1 MRSGLSRGSFMRLSF
16 FQSFRSML
24 FSLVLLSVLP
34 ALGIILYN
42 GLVSRDHAVV
52 HAREELI
59 RIVIALAGAQQRTA
73 DVTRQTLAT
82 LAIMDEVRNQ
92 DVAACTEVFTR
103 ILLHNPLYTNIVLTD
118 RLGGILVSAVPMA
131 FTSLADRKHFKD
143 AVRTGDFAPGEY
155 IVSRATAVSS
165 FPFAYPILDDQGE
178 VSGVLTV
185 ALDLN
190 KFHAFFAGQHLP
202 EGSFL
207 GIADHEGRRLFRSFV
222 DDSFPLGAFI
232 SPGAW
237 KAAQQDVEVGTFV
250 STGSDGIS
258 RINAFHKIR
267 LGRDTPSY
275 MTIFIGMPEAAIG
288 ADASRAMRTGLI
300 LFAGAAILALALAW
314 TAERVFFMPRIKAL
328 VMAAERFRT
337 GDYGTPTGVK
347 HDAGELGL
355 LAAALDRMA
364 HERQIAVDELRK
376 AKEDAEDAS
385 RSKSEFLANMSH
397 EIRTPLNGVL
407 GMLQLLEATK
417 PSIEQREYVETAIRS
432 TNRLTRLL
440 SDILDLS
447 RIESNKLV
455 IQEENFTVADV
466 RQSIL
471 DIFGVPARDK
481 GLRLEVRIDPRIP
494 AHLFGDEARLRQIL
508 FNLVGNAIKFTP
520 HGLVEVNFA
529 LISSPGESPCL
540 IRCTVLDTGVG
551 IPGERLKDIFEPFIQ
566 VDGSHVRSHQGA
578 GLGLAIV
585 RRLVDLMH
593 GQLSIEST
601 PGEGTTVGVTL
612 PFVVGSAPARARS
625 SVAAEDFRG
634 CRFLLVEDDSVNRM
648 AMERI
653 LAKLGCT
660 VLSAGNGREAL
671 EILGREKVDLV
682 FMDVQMPVLDGMEA
696 TRIIREEM
704 QLSVPIVAMTAY
716 AMAGD
721 RERFLSCG
729 MDDYVSKPVDV
740 ARLRQVIATNLSL
753 TRGS

>member
-1 MRSGLSRGSFMRLSF
+1 MRLSF

-42 GLVSRDHAVV
+42 GLVFRDDAVL

-59 RIVIALAGAQQRTA
+59 RIVTTLAGAQRRTA
-73 DVTRQTLAT
+73 DVTRQTLVT
-82 LAIMDEVRNQ
+82 LAIMDEVRSK
-92 DVAACTEVFTR
+92 DVAGCVELFTR
-103 ILLHNPLYTNIVLTD
+103 IMLHNPLYTNMALTD
-118 RLGGILVSAVPMA
+118 SAGNILVSAVPMA

-143 AVRTGDFAPGEY
+143 ALRTREFSSGEY
-155 IVSRATAVSS
+155 IVSRATSVAS
-165 FPFAYPILDDQGE
+165 FPFAYPILDDHGE
-178 VSGVLTV
+178 VLGVLTV
-185 ALDLN
+185 ALDLS
-190 KFHAFFAGQHLP
+190 KFHAFFAGQNLP

-207 GIADHEGRRLFRSFV
+207 GISDHEGRRLFRSYV
-222 DDSFPLGAFI
+222 DDAFPLGAFI
-232 SPGAW
+232 NPGAW
-237 KAAQQDVEVGTFV
+237 KFSQQDRESGTFV
-250 STGSDGIS
+250 SIGSDGIS

-267 LGRDTPSY
+267 LTEDSPPY
-275 MTIFIGMPEAAIG
+275 MTIFIGMPEAVIG
-288 ADASRAMRTGLI
+288 ADAGRAMGTGLI
-300 LFAGAAILALALAW
+300 LLACAAVLALATAW
-314 TAERVFFMPRIKAL
+314 AAGRLFIMPRIKAL

-337 GDYGTPTGVK
+337 GDYSQPTGVD
-347 HDAGELGL
+347 HDGGELGL

-364 HERQIAVDELRK
+364 QERRIAVDDLRK
-376 AKEDAEDAS
+376 AKAAAEDAS

-407 GMLQLLEATK
+407 GMLQLLEASR
-417 PSIEQREYVETAIRS
+417 PSPEQREYVETAIRS
-432 TNRLTRLL
+432 TDRLTRLL

-455 IQEENFTVADV
+455 IQEENFALADV

-471 DIFGVPARDK
+471 DIFGAPARDK
-481 GLRLEVRIDPRIP
+481 GLKLEVQVDPRIP

-520 HGLVEVNFA
+520 QGLVDVA
-529 LISSPGESPCL
+529 VVLVSKAGDAPCL
-540 IRCTVLDTGVG
+540 IRFTVLDTGVG

-566 VDGSHVRSHQGA
+566 VDGSRLRTHQGA

-585 RRLVDLMH
+585 RRLVDLMQ

-612 PFVVGSAPARARS
+612 PFGLGSAPARLRD
-625 SVAAEDFRG
+625 SVVEKDVGGGRV
-634 CRFLLVEDDSVNRM
+634 LLVEDDSVNRM

-660 VLSAGNGREAL
+660 VLSASNGREAVDM
-671 EILGREKVDLV
+671 LGREEVDLV
-682 FMDVQMPVLDGMEA
+682 FMDVQMPVMDGMEA
-696 TRIIREEM
+696 TRIIRDELK
-704 QLSVPIVAMTAY
+704 LSVPIVAMTAY

-721 RERFLSCG
+721 RERFLRGG
-729 MDDYVSKPVDV
+729 MDDYVSKPVDM
-740 ARLRQVIATNLSL
+740 ARLRQVIASSLSRKTL
-753 TRGS
+753 S

>member
-1 MRSGLSRGSFMRLSF
+1 MRLAF
-16 FQSFRSML
+16 LQSFRSML
-24 FSLVLLSVLP
+24 FCLVLLSVLP
-34 ALGIILYN
+34 ALGIILYS
-42 GLVSRDHAVV
+42 GLVSRDHAVL

-59 RIVIALAGAQQRTA
+59 RIVTALAGVQQRTA
-73 DVTRQTLAT
+73 EVTRQTLAT
-82 LAIMDEVRNQ
+82 LAIMNEVRNQ
-92 DVAACTEVFTR
+92 DVTACAEIFTR
-103 ILLHNPLYTNIVLTD
+103 FLLHNPLYTNMVLTD
-118 RLGGILVSAVPMA
+118 HVGRVLVSAMPMS
-131 FTSLADRKHFKD
+131 FPSLADRKHFKD
-143 AVRTGDFAPGEY
+143 AVQTRDFAPGEY

-178 VSGVLTV
+178 VIGVLTV
-185 ALDLN
+185 ALDLT

-222 DDSFPLGAFI
+222 DDSFPLGAFV

-237 KAAQQDVEVGTFV
+237 KTAVQGGESGTFF
-250 STGSDGIS
+250 SSGSDGIR

-267 LGRDTPSY
+267 LSRDAPSY

-288 ADASRAMRTGLI
+288 ADASRATRTGLI

-314 TAERVFFMPRIKAL
+314 AAERVFFMPRIKAL

-337 GDYGTPTGVK
+337 GDYGTPTGVD

-355 LAAALDRMA
+355 LAEALDRMA
-364 HERQIAVDELRK
+364 LERQIALDDLRK

-385 RSKSEFLANMSH
+385 RSKSEFLANMRH

-407 GMLQLLEATK
+407 AMLQLLEATK
-417 PSIEQREYVETAIRS
+417 PSAEQREYVETAIRS
-432 TNRLTRLL
+432 TGRLTRLL

-455 IQEENFTVADV
+455 IQEENFAVADV

-471 DIFGVPARDK
+471 DIFGVPAGDK
-481 GLRLEVRIDPRIP
+481 GLRLEVRVDPSIP

-520 HGLVEVNFA
+520 KGQVEVSFV

-540 IRCTVLDTGVG
+540 VRCTVFDTGVG

-612 PFVVGSAPARARS
+612 PFAVGSAPARARS
-625 SVAAEDFRG
+625 SGVDEDFGGR
-634 CRFLLVEDDSVNRM
+634 RFLLVEDDSVNRM

-653 LAKLGCT
+653 LAKFGCT

-671 EILGREKVDLV
+671 EMLGREKVDLV
-682 FMDVQMPVLDGMEA
+682 FMDVQMPVMDGMEA
-696 TRIIREEM
+696 TRIIREE
-704 QLSVPIVAMTAY
+704 LKLTVPIVAMTAY

-721 RERFLSCG
+721 RERFLRCG

-740 ARLRQVIATNLSL
+740 ARLRRVIASNLSREKL
-753 TRGS
+753 S